1 MLAICVA
8 DTPVVFKAPKTSS
21 KAKSVS
27 QGTKPGAKPGHKK
40 LSTSSKQPSVSS
52 KEATKVGPIKHPPV
66 PKLAILRKEKS
77 PQVTGDPTS
86 LRVTSEAR
94 ANPQLSSDQIKSVS
108 EGLETVLTQPRTG
121 KGANSIARQN
131 KVEAET
137 ALLKAQS
144 SFPNVGQLNEL
155 LIKPIQTEFSKILFA
170 HDFSSSLPTKL
181 KDLPSKFNELTKEV
195 KGLKKQVHELEIE
208 LPVDLK
214 EIPTKLEDFTKTV
227 TSLTSHVTELKTLQW
242 ELPTEFLSLPVQ
254 VTSVQAKLKTLDAL
268 LGLLLNVT
276 KALNKFPQVLDSA
289 SSKLEIK
296 DAEEVSTESDSD
308 DETTYVP
315 GSMVES
321 SKKKDLKRREGEMRK
336 EELVDLLSIEVVNK
350 YYNDKL
356 QYDKYRDKM
365 LNRRAKSRIT
375 NYDILTRKGPITL
388 KVYREDDTSKIIPE
402 FKASDLHLGE
412 WK

>member
-86 LRVTSEAR
+86 LGVTSEAR

-131 KVEAET
+131 KAEAEA

-181 KDLPSKFNELTKEV
+181 KDLPSKFYELTKEV

-268 LGLLLNVT
+268 LDKGK
-276 KALNKFPQVLDSA
+276 KAMSL
-289 SSKLEIK
+289 K

-356 QYDKYRDKM
+356 QYDRYRDKM